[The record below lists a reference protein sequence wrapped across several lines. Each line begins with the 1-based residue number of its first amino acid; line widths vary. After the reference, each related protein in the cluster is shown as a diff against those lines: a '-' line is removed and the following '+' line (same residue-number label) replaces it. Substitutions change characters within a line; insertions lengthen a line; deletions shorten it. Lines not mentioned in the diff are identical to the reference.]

1 MCCEIEEMAIQIARQ
16 QYRAGGKNSPLVRAL
31 CRLIERQ
38 EGGLAALL
46 LRLQTQG
53 LARQAASWTGSGP
66 NQPLCPTRI
75 RDVLGETFYRRLQRR
90 LDLDDDE
97 AEHILAAALPAAIDR
112 LTPNGQVES
121 RPLQRG
127 TGHACFSRLLA
138 ACRRPLQLC

>member
-38 EGGLAALL
+38 EGGL
-46 LRLQTQG
+46 
-53 LARQAASWTGSGP
+53 AASWTGSGP

-127 TGHACFSRLLA
+127 SGHSCFSRLLA